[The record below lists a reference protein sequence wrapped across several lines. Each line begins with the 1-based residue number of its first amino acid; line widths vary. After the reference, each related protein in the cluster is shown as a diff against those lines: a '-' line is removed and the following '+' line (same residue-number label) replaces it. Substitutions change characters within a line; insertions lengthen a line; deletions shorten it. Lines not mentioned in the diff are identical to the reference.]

1 MVKAKLSQRFLAF
14 VLSKSENIEDKIYGG
29 KKRKLISDLK
39 GTILEIGAG
48 TGINLKYYPSDA
60 KIILLEPNPIM
71 QKHIKKN
78 VHLLQTQVKIIKG
91 IAEKIPLKDKSVDVV
106 VSTLVL
112 CSVNNVDKVLSEI
125 YRVLKNGGRFIFI
138 EHVGDIEGSFKR
150 KLQDFS
156 IHTPWKFFSDG
167 CHPNREI
174 LNNIKKFDFRKTKI
188 EKCMIKGSGLNY
200 LINPHIYGYAVK

>member
-14 VLSKSENIEDKIYGG
+14 VLSKSENIEDKIYGE

-48 TGINLKYYPSDA
+48 TGTNLKYYPSDT

-78 VHLLQTQVKIIKG
+78 VHLLQTKVKIIKG
-91 IAEKIPLKDKSVDVV
+91 IAEKIPLKDESVDFV

-112 CSVNNVDKVLSEI
+112 CSVNNVDKVLS
-125 YRVLKNGGRFIFI
+125 
-138 EHVGDIEGSFKR
+138 
-150 KLQDFS
+150 
-156 IHTPWKFFSDG
+156 
-167 CHPNREI
+167 
-174 LNNIKKFDFRKTKI
+174 
-188 EKCMIKGSGLNY
+188 
-200 LINPHIYGYAVK
+200 